1 MVPNKILEAQA
12 FWSHEHELA
21 DKDSI
26 SQIAAQFSAIP
37 PIHDHEGSLTLTT
50 SYLSINGDTELIIQ
64 LAHIDQL
71 YLGFDDVYRRN
82 FIKNLGLTCQPLRI
96 TYTNGLKAEV
106 VYIIAGYNFIGCAM
120 TEQLF
125 NQIHDLLS

>member
-12 FWSHEHELA
+12 FWSHEKELA

-26 SQIAAQFSAIP
+26 SQIAAQFSGIP

-50 SYLSINGDTELIIQ
+50 SYLSINGETDLIIQ
-64 LAHIDQL
+64 LADIDQL

-82 FIKNLGLTCQPLRI
+82 FIKNFGLTCQPLRI
-96 TYTNGLKAEV
+96 TYSNSLKAEV
-106 VYIIAGYNFIGCAM
+106 VYIIADYNFVGCAM

>member
-1 MVPNKILEAQA
+1 MVPMKILEAQA
-12 FWSHEHELA
+12 FWSFEHELA
-21 DKDSI
+21 NKDSI
-26 SQIAAQFSAIP
+26 SQIAAQFSGVP

-50 SYLSINGDTELIIQ
+50 SYLSIIGETDLIIQ
-64 LAHIDQL
+64 LADIDQL
-71 YLGFDDVYRRN
+71 YLGFDDIYRRN

-96 TYTNGLKAEV
+96 TYSNASNAEV
-106 VYIIAGYNFIGCAM
+106 IYVIADYNFVGCAM